1 MHEFATG
8 VGDIG
13 RGLAVLRAHPALWKW
28 IIAPAI
34 VSLLL
39 LAAAVVGVLAAAGPV
54 VGWATGH
61 LPGWLAPT
69 ATRILTVLVVA
80 ALAAAALFL
89 FTAVAGMIAGPFNE
103 QLSEHVE
110 AELTGRPPSPFSLR
124 EFSHGAVISVVHG
137 IRRLIAALVGL
148 ALVVAVGFVPVIG
161 TIAAIVLGAWFAGT
175 AAAYDC
181 YDAVFGRR
189 AMAYRDKL
197 AFLAGHRGRTLG
209 LGLAVSGMLLVPG
222 LNLIALGVGSA
233 GATVAVHALGRGPI
247 QPPGR

>member
-1 MHEFATG
+1 MHELATG

-13 RGLAVLRAHPALWKW
+13 RGLAVLRAHPKLWKW
-28 IIAPAI
+28 IIAPAV

-39 LAAAVVGVLAAAGPV
+39 LAAAVLGVLHLVGPV
-54 VGWATGH
+54 VDWATAH
-61 LPGWLAPT
+61 LPGWLAAVGWIVT
-69 ATRILTVLVVA
+69 ALLVA
-80 ALAAAALFL
+80 ALATAALLL
-89 FTAVAGMIAGPFNE
+89 FTSVAGMIAGPFNE

-110 AELTGRPPSPFSLR
+110 AELTGRPPPPFSPR
-124 EFSHGAVISVVHG
+124 EFVHGAAISVVHG
-137 IRRLIAALVGL
+137 VRRLAAALVGL
-148 ALVVAVGFVPVIG
+148 AIVFAVGFVPVVG
-161 TIAAIVLGAWFAGT
+161 TIAAIVLAAWFAGT

-233 GATVAVHALGRGPI
+233 GATVAVHALR
-247 QPPGR
+247 RDATR

>member
-1 MHEFATG
+1 MHELATG

-39 LAAAVVGVLAAAGPV
+39 LAAAVVGVVWAVGPV

-61 LPGWLAPT
+61 LPGWLAG
-69 ATRILTVLVVA
+69 AMGRILTVLLVA
-80 ALAAAALFL
+80 ALAAAALLL
-89 FTAVAGMIAGPFNE
+89 FTAVAGMITGPFNE

-110 AELTGRPPSPFSLR
+110 AELTGRPPSPFSWR
-124 EFSHGAVISVVHG
+124 EFVHGAAVSVVHG
-137 IRRLIAALVGL
+137 VRRLAAALVGL
-148 ALVVAVGFVPVIG
+148 AIVFAVGFVPVIG
-161 TIAAIVLGAWFAGT
+161 TIAAVVLGAWLAGT

-189 AMAYRDKL
+189 AMAYGDKL
-197 AFLAGHRGRTLG
+197 AYLARHRGRTLG

-233 GATVAVHALGRGPI
+233 GATVAVHALGRGAI
-247 QPPGR
+247 QRPGR